1 MIKGLLDAIQDN
13 NSNTIERLESNS
25 KQIKSGLLSPITHSE
40 KDNDEKHKTT
50 YQKYGGLLDATTK

>member
-1 MIKGLLDAIQDN
+1 MIKGLLDALQDN

-25 KQIKSGLLSPITHSE
+25 KQIKSGLLSPITYSE

-50 YQKYGGLLDATTK
+50 YQKHGGLLDATTK

>member
-1 MIKGLLDAIQDN
+1 MTKGLLDAIRNN

-25 KQIKSGLLSPITHSE
+25 KQIKSGLLSPITYSE

>member
-1 MIKGLLDAIQDN
+1 LLDALQDN

-25 KQIKSGLLSPITHSE
+25 KQIKSGLLSPITYSE

-50 YQKYGGLLDATTK
+50 YQKHGGLLDATTK

>member
-25 KQIKSGLLSPITHSE
+25 KQIKSGLLSPITYSE

-50 YQKYGGLLDATTK
+50 YQKHGGLLDATTK

>member
-1 MIKGLLDAIQDN
+1 MIKGLLDALQDN

-25 KQIKSGLLSPITHSE
+25 KQIKSGLLSPITYSE

-50 YQKYGGLLDATTK
+50 YQKYGGLLDAATK